1 MLFELK
7 KSYFIFV
14 TLNQPLVDVGAIFF
28 FLYFLYKMFYLCILN
43 NLQTYAC
50 LVKVLYLLKVG
61 NYHFFT
67 EMTRDKQDELIQSV
81 H

>member
-14 TLNQPLVDVGAIFF
+14 TLNQPSVAVGAIFF
-28 FLYFLYKMFYLCILN
+28 FLYFLYKMVHLCILN
-43 NLQTYAC
+43 NLQTFAC
-50 LVKVLYLLKVG
+50 LAKVLYLLKVG

>member
-14 TLNQPLVDVGAIFF
+14 TLNQPSVDVGAIFF
-28 FLYFLYKMFYLCILN
+28 FLYFLYNIE
-43 NLQTYAC
+43 
-50 LVKVLYLLKVG
+50 VLYLFKVG

-67 EMTRDKQDELIQSV
+67 KMTRDKQDELIQSI

>member
-14 TLNQPLVDVGAIFF
+14 TLNQPSVAVGAIFF
-28 FLYFLYKMFYLCILN
+28 FLYFLYKMFNLCILN
-43 NLQTYAC
+43 NLQTFAC
-50 LVKVLYLLKVG
+50 LAKVLYLFKDG

-67 EMTRDKQDELIQSV
+67 KMTRDKQDELIQSV